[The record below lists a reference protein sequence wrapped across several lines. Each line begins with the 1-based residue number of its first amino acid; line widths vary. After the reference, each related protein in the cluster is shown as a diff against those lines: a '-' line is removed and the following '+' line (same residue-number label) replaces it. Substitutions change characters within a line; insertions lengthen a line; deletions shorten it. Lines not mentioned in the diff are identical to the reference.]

1 MPTRAL
7 SPYIFFVKDM
17 RKKVVA
23 ENPNFKATQIMSK
36 LGELWRGLSDD
47 DKAKYN
53 KLAAIDKIK
62 KKV

>member
-1 MPTRAL
+1 
-7 SPYIFFVKDM
+7 M